1 MIDVGYSLSPSIEDT
16 SPLKTQKTSLDRCPP
31 THDVGPVNGENYV
44 IAKLFFFLW
53 VWKPNLITEN
63 LRFKSVLRDFRWF
76 ICHLSTVVKSAGHNK
91 FNYSQVP
98 GSIPA

>member
-53 VWKPNLITEN
+53 V
-63 LRFKSVLRDFRWF
+63 
-76 ICHLSTVVKSAGHNK
+76 
-91 FNYSQVP
+91 
-98 GSIPA
+98 